1 MNERKHDEQRA
12 AGAAASGPQDLLV
25 PSHELLRVA
34 VAASGFGFW
43 SLPVGDG
50 EPRFHPEDRRT
61 LAESLARSATRGEPL
76 RVRIRLLRKDGSVR
90 HLSLRGEVVLDDGGR
105 PDCIVGACFD
115 PAEEA
120 PGRDTLEDTVRGSS
134 TAMLLV
140 DRRGV
145 ILLANAEACRLFG
158 YSPDEFPGLVVD
170 QLVPTETRRE
180 HKGMRESFFADARP
194 RSMGVGRDLTAIRK
208 DGTAVPVEVALTPVH
223 LGSGLGVLTSVVDI
237 SQRQEMQAKVNQS
250 ERLAAIGELAAGVAH
265 EINNPVNTIINCA
278 QLVQDGDV
286 SADHCRTIIEEGGRI
301 AAIVK
306 DLLEFARDDRDIP
319 QATSVAEVVQ
329 RTLRLL
335 GENLKRHGISVRT
348 DVPEGLP
355 PVAARPQKLQQVLL
369 NLLINAKEALKER
382 AARRDRPCIELRAGP
397 GPDPARPVQVCVRD
411 NGPGVAPQVRDRLF
425 DPFVTTKRATGGTGL
440 GLSISRSIIEGYG
453 GTIEF
458 ESVPGES
465 TEFRVSLPV
474 AREDE

>member
-1 MNERKHDEQRA
+1 VVIPN
-12 AGAAASGPQDLLV
+12 
-25 PSHELLRVA
+25 HELLRVA

-50 EPRFHPEDRRT
+50 VPRFHPDDRRN

-76 RVRIRLLRKDGSVR
+76 RLRIRLLRKDGSVR
-90 HLSLRGEVVLDDGGR
+90 HLSLRGEVVLDDRGR

-115 PAEEA
+115 PSDAA
-120 PGRDTLEDTVRGSS
+120 AGRDTLEETVRGSS

-140 DRRGV
+140 DRAGMV
-145 ILLANAEACRLFG
+145 LLANAAACRLFG
-158 YSPDEFPGLVVD
+158 YSPDEFPGLAID
-170 QLVPTETRRE
+170 ELVPAETRHQ
-180 HKGMRESFFADARP
+180 HKDLRESFFDEPRP
-194 RSMGVGRDLTAIRK
+194 RAMGVGRDLTAIRK
-208 DGTAVPVEVALTPVH
+208 DGTGVPVEVALTPVQ

-237 SQRQEMQAKVNQS
+237 SQRQQMQAKVNQA

-278 QLVQDGDV
+278 QLVQDGDA

-306 DLLEFARDDRDIP
+306 DLLEFARDDRDSP
-319 QATSVAEVVQ
+319 QATSIAEVVQ

-335 GENLKRHGISVRT
+335 GENLIRHGIAVRT

-355 PVAARPQKLQQVLL
+355 LVNARPQKLQQVLL

-382 AARRDRPCIELRAGP
+382 PPRHDGPRIELSAGH
-397 GPDPARPVQVCVRD
+397 GPDPARPVQIRVRD
-411 NGPGVAPQVRDRLF
+411 NGPGVAPQIRDRLF

-453 GTIEF
+453 GAIEF
-458 ESVPGES
+458 DSVPGES
-465 TEFRVSLPV
+465 TEFRIALRV
-474 AREDE
+474 AEDEGVDDGG